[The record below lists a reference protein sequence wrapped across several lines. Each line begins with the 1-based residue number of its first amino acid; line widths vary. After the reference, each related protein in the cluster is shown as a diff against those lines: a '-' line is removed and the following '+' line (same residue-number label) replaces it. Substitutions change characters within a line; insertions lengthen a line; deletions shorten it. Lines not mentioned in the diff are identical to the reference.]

1 MESGQWEMENG
12 RWEIG
17 NGKWGKE
24 MGELKMGNGQ

>member
-24 MGELKMGNGQ
+24 MGELKMGNVQ